1 MTFSTRV
8 PAYAA
13 LITTVDEVTGS
24 DAKVLQKN
32 RYVDILPSASS
43 LFRESY
49 VSVYSPHGHKVR
61 RIFTCIPV
69 DSTRVKLNA
78 PGASDY
84 INANH
89 LPGVEV

>member
-43 LFRESY
+43 L
-49 VSVYSPHGHKVR
+49 R
-61 RIFTCIPV
+61 RFVANRICLCIPRMV
-69 DSTRVKLNA
+69 TNCDVFSHAFQLIQHA
-78 PGASDY
+78 LS
-84 INANH
+84 
-89 LPGVEV
+89 